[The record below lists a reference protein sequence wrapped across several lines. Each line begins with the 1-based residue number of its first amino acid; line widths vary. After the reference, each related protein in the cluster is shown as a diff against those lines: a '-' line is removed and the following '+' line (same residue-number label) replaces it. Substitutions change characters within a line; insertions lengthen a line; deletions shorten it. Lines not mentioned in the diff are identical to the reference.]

1 MIRLWRIVRAAP
13 ALLLLLGSC
22 AIATRSGHLVTESRS
37 VSGFTAVELSG
48 AGEVT
53 IDQTGSESLT
63 VEADEK
69 FLSLLTSEVSGGTL
83 VLGTKPNAMLINR
96 DPIKFRVT
104 VKDLTGLTIT
114 GSGNITVAKV
124 STTELQTRI
133 SGSGTIT
140 AAGTADTQRVGI
152 SGSGSVRA
160 GELASRAAT
169 VNISGSGDAVIQVSD
184 SLDVRISGSASVRY
198 RGDPSINEH
207 ISGSGD
213 LIKDQ

>member
-1 MIRLWRIVRAAP
+1 MIRRWPAVLAVAALS
-13 ALLLLLGSC
+13 LLLSSC
-22 AIATRSGHLVTESRS
+22 AIATRSGNLVTEIRS

-63 VEADEK
+63 IEADEK
-69 FLSLLTSEVSGGTL
+69 FLSLLTSDVSAGTL
-83 VLGTKPNAMLINR
+83 QLGTKPNAMLINR
-96 DPIKFRVT
+96 DPVKYRVT
-104 VKDLTGLTIT
+104 VKDLTGLTIS
-114 GSGNITVAKV
+114 GSGNMTAGRV

-140 AAGTADTQRVGI
+140 VAGTTDTQRIDI
-152 SGSGSVRA
+152 SGSGSFRA
-160 GELASRAAT
+160 GELASKAAT
-169 VNISGSGDAVIQVSD
+169 VNVSGSGDTVIQVSD
-184 SLDVRISGSASVRY
+184 SLDVRISGSGSVRY
-198 RGDPSINEH
+198 RGNPSINED